1 MAGLE
6 NDVILHSLYADFVI
20 IITVIKFFFFG
31 QGVQWLNVGSQFP
44 DKGSNPGRSD
54 ESAKSN
60 R

>member
-1 MAGLE
+1 MQTLLLLLLLL
-6 NDVILHSLYADFVI
+6 N
-20 IITVIKFFFFG
+20 FFFFG